1 MELSRQDRIARS
13 ETRMKAL
20 TENIENPGLDIEEQE
35 MLYSLYYK
43 NVYYTV
49 YRFCRDYE
57 LAKEL
62 TNEAFLMAFQK
73 ISMLKDMDKFKGW
86 ICSIALNLTRDYIRK
101 NHRVSP
107 VASIEQWAQP
117 SRTIEEEVVE
127 KFEFNQVKEAIDGL
141 DSHYQKVIIL
151 RYYHDLPYNDIAKRL
166 NLSCGTVKTRI
177 HRAKNK
183 LYHLLEQ
190 TEGKEERLVSSAM

>member
-1 MELSRQDRIARS
+1 MEVLS
-13 ETRMKAL
+13 
-20 TENIENPGLDIEEQE
+20 ENMEKQGLDLEEQE
-35 MLYSLYYK
+35 MVYTLYYK

-62 TNEAFLMAFQK
+62 TNEAYLVAFQK
-73 ISMLKDMDKFKGW
+73 ISMLKDMDRFKGW
-86 ICSIALNLTRDYIRK
+86 ICRIALNLARDHIRK

-107 VASIEQWAQP
+107 VASIEQWTQP
-117 SRTIEEEVVE
+117 CWTIEDEVVA
-127 KFEFNQVKEAIDGL
+127 KFEFNQIKTAIDGL
-141 DSHYQKVIIL
+141 DSHYRKVIIL

-177 HRAKNK
+177 HRAKSK
-183 LYHLLEQ
+183 LHHLLE
-190 TEGKEERLVSSAM
+190 EKELKQEFPVSSAM